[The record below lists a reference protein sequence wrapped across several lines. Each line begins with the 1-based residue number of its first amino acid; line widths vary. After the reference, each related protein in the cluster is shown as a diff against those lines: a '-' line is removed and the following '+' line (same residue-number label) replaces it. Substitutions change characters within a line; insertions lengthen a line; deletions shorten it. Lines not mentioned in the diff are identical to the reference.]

1 MGGELSVK
9 LPFTLMHSCYDSDL
23 PCLSSVPCVEA
34 SKVISA
40 GLGWAGLDWG

>member
-23 PCLSSVPCVEA
+23 PCLSSVPCVES
-34 SKVISA
+34 SKVSTA
-40 GLGWAGLDWG
+40 GPGLVGWG